1 MHRPTN
7 RAVLLVRKAPSSAS
21 LISLHRL
28 LKIGLSEIA
37 GHIDRN
43 DPLLDVEL
51 FGNDHIEVSR
61 QARAVLA
68 EFDGAEVA
76 VHLSL
81 ENESPSPHNEWTV
94 EVLLNTLQASDELH
108 E

>member
-1 MHRPTN
+1 MQRPTN
-7 RAVLLVRKAPSSAS
+7 RAVLLARKGPSSAS
-21 LISLHRL
+21 LMRLHRL

-37 GHIDRN
+37 RQIDHN

-61 QARAVLA
+61 QARPVLA

-81 ENESPSPHNEWTV
+81 ENEWTV
-94 EVLLNTLQASDELH
+94 EVLLNILQASDDLRE
-108 E
+108 

>member
-1 MHRPTN
+1 MHQPTN
-7 RAVLLVRKAPSSAS
+7 RAVLLVRKAPSAAS
-21 LISLHRL
+21 LMRLHRL

-37 GHIDRN
+37 SRIDRN

-51 FGNDHIEVSR
+51 FGNDHIEVS
-61 QARAVLA
+61 QQVRAVLA
-68 EFDGAEVA
+68 EFDGADVA
-76 VHLSL
+76 VHLCL

-94 EVLLNTLQASDELH
+94 EVLLNILQASHELR